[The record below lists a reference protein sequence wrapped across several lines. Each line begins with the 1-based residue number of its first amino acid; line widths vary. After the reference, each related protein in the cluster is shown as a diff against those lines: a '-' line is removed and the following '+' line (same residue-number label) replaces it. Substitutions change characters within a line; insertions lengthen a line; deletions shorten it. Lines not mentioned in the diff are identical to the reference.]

1 MKLISKQLDKE
12 GAGSIRLQPEEP
24 ADLWHAYNLIHTG
37 NILKASTFRR
47 ITKDKDRDLA
57 TGGNGAPSSSGSS
70 QRVQLTLAIT
80 VQKTDFD
87 PSAGALHA
95 SGPVAEESPHV
106 RLGAYHT
113 LDLALHRAF
122 TLSKLPNAP
131 WDSVALQTISSA
143 CDPASR
149 AEVGAVVLQP
159 GLANVC
165 LVTEHMTLLRQR
177 VEIAIP
183 RKRAADSAVAHDK
196 AITRFYAAVAVA
208 MQRHFD
214 YGILKVVIIASPGF
228 SGEQL
233 LKYLLDTAGKDVDTG
248 SATAGSNKIL
258 IQSKN
263 KFMLVHCASGH
274 IHALNEVLR
283 APEVLARL
291 ADTKFA
297 RESATL
303 EKFFCVLN
311 EGDGMGGVRAWYGPK
326 HVATAVD
333 RGAVKTLLIS
343 DRLFRSDDVKQRK
356 YYVALVEQVRSQGGE
371 ALVFSSLHESGKQLD
386 QFTGIAAILNFPIPE
401 LEDMSDDDEHDEMQI
416 EKH

>member
-37 NILKASTFRR
+37 DILKASTFRR
-47 ITKDKDRDLA
+47 ITKDKDKDSTSGV
-57 TGGNGAPSSSGSS
+57 TGTTSSSGSS
-70 QRVQLTLAIT
+70 QRIQLTLAIN

-131 WDSVALQTISSA
+131 WDSVALQTVTSA

-159 GLANVC
+159 GFANIC

-177 VEIAIP
+177 VEISIP
-183 RKRAADSAVAHDK
+183 RKRAADSAAGHDK
-196 AITRFYAAVAVA
+196 AVTRFYAAVAVA
-208 MQRHFD
+208 MNRHFD
-214 YGILKVVIIASPGF
+214 YGNLKAVIIASPGF
-228 SGEQL
+228 TGEQL
-233 LKYLLDTAGKDVDTG
+233 LQYLLDSAAKDVDSG
-248 SATAGSNKIL
+248 SATAGTNKML
-258 IQSKN
+258 IKSKN
-263 KFMLVHCASGH
+263 KFLLVHCASGH

-303 EKFFCVLN
+303 EKFFSVLN
-311 EGDGMGGVRAWYGPK
+311 EGEEMGGVKAWYGPK
-326 HVATAVD
+326 QVAAAVD

-343 DRLFRSDDVKQRK
+343 DRLFRSDDVKKRK

-386 QFTGIAAILNFPIPE
+386 QFTGIAAILNFAIPE
-401 LEDMSDDDEHDEMQI
+401 LDDMSDDDERDVMQI
-416 EKH
+416 EEH